1 MLFDILLTVSDV
13 VETKPLAEQNVY
25 RGYSLLSIIDS
36 SHLSTF
42 VIALVLIIYGSF
54 RALDHDKSKESIS
67 SNKFLS
73 DSLSNDQGTNSHV
86 IEAMHA
92 IALPLGASLSLIIMF
107 FFFDSLQTIFI
118 MCTASTNSHV
128 IEAMH
133 AIALPLGASLS
144 LIIMFFFFDSLQTIF
159 IMCTAILSTMGF
171 AYLLTPCC
179 QLILRPCSDN
189 TKISFG
195 FMGRYTLSEIIA
207 FSLSIALVLVWIITG
222 HWLFMD
228 VIATGLCISF
238 IALVRLPNLKVSAL
252 LLLGLVI
259 YDVFWVYFS
268 HYIFTTNVMVRVAT
282 REAENPLTT
291 IARKFNFHRYNAP
304 RLSLP
309 GKIVF
314 PSMQQSGRFSLLGLG
329 DIIMPGLVLCFVL
342 RFESRK
348 RTNNLYN
355 NDPLAL
361 INRLTYFQ
369 CSLFGYCAGLIAA
382 TISAE
387 VFKCAQP
394 ALLFLVPFTLIP
406 LLLIAHLKGD
416 LNSMWSDPFAENGEI
431 PSPSCKLLNV

>member
-73 DSLSNDQGTNSHV
+73 DSLSNDQG
-86 IEAMHA
+86 
-92 IALPLGASLSLIIMF
+92 
-107 FFFDSLQTIFI
+107 
-118 MCTASTNSHV
+118 TNSHV

>member
-1 MLFDILLTVSDV
+1 MLFDVLLTISDV
-13 VETKPLAEQNVY
+13 VETQPISEQNVY
-25 RGYSLLSIIDS
+25 SRYSIFTIIDS

-42 VIALVLIIYGSF
+42 VIALILIVYGSF
-54 RALDHDKSKESIS
+54 RALDLDKAKESS
-67 SNKFLS
+67 MSNKFLS
-73 DSLSNDQGTNSHV
+73 ETSSNEQAPHSHV
-86 IEAMHA
+86 IETMHA
-92 IALPLGASLSLIIMF
+92 IALPLGASISLIIMF
-107 FFFDSLQTIFI
+107 FFFDSLQTVFI
-118 MCTASTNSHV
+118 
-128 IEAMH
+128 
-133 AIALPLGASLS
+133 L
-144 LIIMFFFFDSLQTIF
+144 
-159 IMCTAILSTMGF
+159 CTAILATMGF

-179 QLILRPCSDN
+179 QVILRPCSDN

-195 FMGRYTLSEIIA
+195 ICGRYTLSEIVA
-207 FSLSIALVLVWIITG
+207 FSLSVGLVLIWIITG

-291 IARKFNFHRYNAP
+291 IAKRLNFDRYRAP

-314 PSMQQSGRFSLLGLG
+314 PSMQHQGRFSLLGLG

-342 RFESRK
+342 RYESRK
-348 RTNNLYN
+348 RTINLYN
-355 NDPLAL
+355 NDPLLL

-369 CSLFGYCAGLIAA
+369 CSLFGYCAGLITA
-382 TISAE
+382 TISSE
-387 VFKCAQP
+387 IFKCAQP
-394 ALLFLVPFTLIP
+394 ALLFLVPFTLLP
-406 LLLIAHLKGD
+406 LLLIAYLKGD

-431 PSPSCKLLNV
+431 SSSSCKLLNV

>member
-86 IEAMHA
+86 IE
-92 IALPLGASLSLIIMF
+92 
-107 FFFDSLQTIFI
+107 T
-118 MCTASTNSHV
+118 
-128 IEAMH
+128 MH

-394 ALLFLVPFTLIP
+394 ALLFLVPFTLTP

>member
-86 IEAMHA
+86 IE
-92 IALPLGASLSLIIMF
+92 
-107 FFFDSLQTIFI
+107 T
-118 MCTASTNSHV
+118 
-128 IEAMH
+128 MH

-207 FSLSIALVLVWIITG
+207 FSLSIALVLLWIITG

>member
-1 MLFDILLTVSDV
+1 MLFDVLLTISDV
-13 VETKPLAEQNVY
+13 VETQPINEQNVHW
-25 RGYSLLSIIDS
+25 RNSIFAIIDS

-42 VIALVLIIYGSF
+42 MIALILIIYGSY
-54 RALDHDKSKESIS
+54 RALDLDKSKDSLLPS
-67 SNKFLS
+67 KFLS
-73 DSLSNDQGTNSHV
+73 ESQTNEQVPHSHV
-86 IEAMHA
+86 IETVHA
-92 IALPLGASLSLIIMF
+92 IALPLGASISLIIMF
-107 FFFDSLQTIFI
+107 FFFDSLQTVFI
-118 MCTASTNSHV
+118 
-128 IEAMH
+128 I
-133 AIALPLGASLS
+133 
-144 LIIMFFFFDSLQTIF
+144 
-159 IMCTAILSTMGF
+159 CTAILATMGF

-179 QLILRPCSDN
+179 QMILRPCSDN

-195 FMGRYTLSEIIA
+195 IFGRYTLSEIVA
-207 FSLSIALVLVWIITG
+207 FSLSIALVLVWIVTG

-268 HYIFTTNVMVRVAT
+268 QYIFTTNVMVRVAT
-282 REAENPLTT
+282 REAENPLTS
-291 IARKFNFHRYNAP
+291 IARRFNFDRYRAP

-314 PSMQQSGRFSLLGLG
+314 PSMQQRGRFSLLGLG

-355 NDPLAL
+355 NDPLSL

-369 CSLFGYCAGLIAA
+369 CSLIGYCAGLLTA
-382 TISAE
+382 TISSE

-431 PSPSCKLLNV
+431 SSSCKLLNV

>member
-1 MLFDILLTVSDV
+1 MLFDILLTISDV
-13 VETKPLAEQNVY
+13 VETQPINEQNVHW
-25 RGYSLLSIIDS
+25 RNSIFAIIDS

-42 VIALVLIIYGSF
+42 IIALILIIYGSY
-54 RALDHDKSKESIS
+54 RALDLDKSKDSLLPS
-67 SNKFLS
+67 KFLS
-73 DSLSNDQGTNSHV
+73 ESQSNEQVPHSHV
-86 IEAMHA
+86 IETVHA
-92 IALPLGASLSLIIMF
+92 IALPLGASISLIIMF
-107 FFFDSLQTIFI
+107 FFFDSLQTVFI
-118 MCTASTNSHV
+118 
-128 IEAMH
+128 I
-133 AIALPLGASLS
+133 
-144 LIIMFFFFDSLQTIF
+144 
-159 IMCTAILSTMGF
+159 CTAILATMGF

-179 QLILRPCSDN
+179 QMILRPFSDN
-189 TKISFG
+189 TNIF
-195 FMGRYTLSEIIA
+195 GRYTLSEIVA
-207 FSLSIALVLVWIITG
+207 FSLSVALVLVWIVTG

-268 HYIFTTNVMVRVAT
+268 QYIFTTNVMVRVAT
-282 REAENPLTT
+282 REAENPLAT
-291 IARKFNFHRYNAP
+291 IARRFNFNRYRAP

-314 PSMQQSGRFSLLGLG
+314 PSMQQQGRFSLLGLG

-355 NDPLAL
+355 NDPLSL

-369 CSLFGYCAGLIAA
+369 CSLIGYCAGLLTA
-382 TISAE
+382 TISSE

-416 LNSMWSDPFAENGEI
+416 LNSMWSDPFAENGDM
-431 PSPSCKLLNV
+431 SSSSCKLLNV

>member
-1 MLFDILLTVSDV
+1 MLFDILLTFSDV
-13 VETKPLAEQNVY
+13 VETQPINEHH
-25 RGYSLLSIIDS
+25 GYWTNSIFAIIDS

-42 VIALVLIIYGSF
+42 IIALLLIIYGSF
-54 RALDHDKSKESIS
+54 RALEQDKSKDLIS
-67 SNKFLS
+67 SYKLLS
-73 DSLSNDQGTNSHV
+73 DSSINEQASHSHV
-86 IEAMHA
+86 IETIHA

-107 FFFDSLQTIFI
+107 FFFDSLQTVFI
-118 MCTASTNSHV
+118 
-128 IEAMH
+128 I
-133 AIALPLGASLS
+133 
-144 LIIMFFFFDSLQTIF
+144 
-159 IMCTAILSTMGF
+159 CTAILSTMGF

-179 QLILRPCSDN
+179 QMILRPCSNN

-195 FMGRYTLSEIIA
+195 IFGRYTSSEIVA
-207 FSLSIALVLVWIITG
+207 FVLSIALVLIWIITG

-282 REAENPLTT
+282 REAENPLTA
-291 IARKFNFHRYNAP
+291 IAKRLNFNQYHAP
-304 RLSLP
+304 KLSLP

-314 PSMQQSGRFSLLGLG
+314 PSMQQQGRFSLLGLG

-348 RTNNLYN
+348 RSNNLYN
-355 NDPLAL
+355 NDPLL
-361 INRLTYFQ
+361 FINRLTYFQ
-369 CSLFGYCAGLIAA
+369 CSLLGYCAGLITA
-382 TISAE
+382 TISSE
-387 VFKCAQP
+387 IFKCAQP

-406 LLLIAHLKGD
+406 LLLIAYLKGD
-416 LNSMWSDPFAENGEI
+416 LNSMWSDPFTENIEI
-431 PSPSCKLLNV
+431 SSTSCKLLNV

>member
-13 VETKPLAEQNVY
+13 VETKSINEHHSY
-25 RGYSLLSIIDS
+25 WKYSIFSIIDS

-42 VIALVLIIYGSF
+42 VIALILIIYGSF
-54 RALDHDKSKESIS
+54 RALDQDKAKDSLLSYKL
-67 SNKFLS
+67 LS
-73 DSLSNDQGTNSHV
+73 DSSINDQVPHSHV
-86 IEAMHA
+86 IETIHA

-107 FFFDSLQTIFI
+107 FFFDSLQTVFI
-118 MCTASTNSHV
+118 
-128 IEAMH
+128 I
-133 AIALPLGASLS
+133 
-144 LIIMFFFFDSLQTIF
+144 
-159 IMCTAILSTMGF
+159 CTAILATMGF

-179 QLILRPCSDN
+179 QMILRPCSDN

-195 FMGRYTLSEIIA
+195 IFGRYTLSEIVA
-207 FSLSIALVLVWIITG
+207 FSLSIALVLIWIITG

-228 VIATGLCISF
+228 VIAIGLCISF

-291 IARKFNFHRYNAP
+291 IARRFNFNRYHAP

-314 PSMQQSGRFSLLGLG
+314 PSMQQQGRFSLLGLG

-348 RTNNLYN
+348 RANNLYN
-355 NDPLAL
+355 NNPLL
-361 INRLTYFQ
+361 FINRLTYFQ
-369 CSLFGYCAGLIAA
+369 CSLLGYCAGLLTA
-382 TISAE
+382 TISSE
-387 VFKCAQP
+387 IFKCAQP

-431 PSPSCKLLNV
+431 SSTSCKLLNV